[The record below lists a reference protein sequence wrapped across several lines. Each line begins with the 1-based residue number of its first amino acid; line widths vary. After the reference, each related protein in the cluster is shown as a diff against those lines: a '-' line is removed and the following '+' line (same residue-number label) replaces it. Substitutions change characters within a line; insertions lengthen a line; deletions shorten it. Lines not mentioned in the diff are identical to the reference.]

1 MIFINNKTTNSM
13 MRNIKSYLMELII
26 VTAGVLIALFLSNL
40 KENNQA
46 RINHK
51 ASIETINNEIEAN
64 YSELKGVIEKQMKFR
79 DTLKKYRD
87 TPIVIVEI
95 FGKAGGI
102 QSSELN
108 NSGLDLY
115 KRNLIN
121 SIDFEMMSILNEMN
135 YTSENIDTK
144 LNRLMD
150 FTYPNLLNNSK
161 ESKIVLSI
169 HIQDLLGTEKKL
181 MKLYKDYIDKYIDT
195 EDNKK

>member
-1 MIFINNKTTNSM
+1 M